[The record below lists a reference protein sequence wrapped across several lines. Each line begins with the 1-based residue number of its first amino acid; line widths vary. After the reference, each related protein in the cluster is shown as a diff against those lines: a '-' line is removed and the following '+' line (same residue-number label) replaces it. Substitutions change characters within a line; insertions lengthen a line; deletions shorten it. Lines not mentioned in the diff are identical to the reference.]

1 MRGSSKNRSGP
12 GGTYP
17 SKPGGRS
24 FNNLDVEEDAR
35 LTSIKMGSMAR
46 VEAGSVR
53 SGVSG
58 ASEET
63 RDGVRIQTEVTQYH
77 EGQGD
82 SRGGGMV

>member
-1 MRGSSKNRSGP
+1 
-12 GGTYP
+12 
-17 SKPGGRS
+17 
-24 FNNLDVEEDAR
+24 
-35 LTSIKMGSMAR
+35 MGSMAR